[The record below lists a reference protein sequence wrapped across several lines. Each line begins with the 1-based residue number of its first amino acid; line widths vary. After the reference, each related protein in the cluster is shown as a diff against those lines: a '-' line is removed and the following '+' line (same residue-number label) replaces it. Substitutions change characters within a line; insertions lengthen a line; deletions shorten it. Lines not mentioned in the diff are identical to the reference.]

1 MTDPSE
7 ITDLLNDAARGDR
20 AAGERLWA
28 TVYSELKRI
37 AHRELARDAADTLST
52 TGLVHEAYF
61 KLGGTATLAVNSRR
75 HFYGLACRA
84 MRQVLVDH
92 ARRRRAEKRGG
103 DAVTIP
109 LDEAEPATP
118 TSPDRVADLVELDA
132 ALTRLAGI
140 NERLVRV
147 VECRFFGGLSFP
159 EVAEALDI
167 PLRTAERDW
176 QRARTYLYRM
186 LGPVDGSDTGSPA

>member
-1 MTDPSE
+1 MTDSSE
-7 ITDLLNDAARGDR
+7 ITDLLNAAAQGDR
-20 AAGERLWA
+20 GAGERLWA
-28 TVYSELKRI
+28 AVYDALKRI
-37 AHRELARDAADTLST
+37 AHRELAKERGSTLST

-61 KLGGTATLAVNSRR
+61 KLGGTAGVAAGGRR

-103 DAVTIP
+103 EAAAVS
-109 LDEAEPATP
+109 LERAAPAA
-118 TSPDRVADLVELDA
+118 PDRAMDLLELDD
-132 ALTRLAGI
+132 ALARLGAI

-159 EVAEALDI
+159 EIAETLDI

-176 QRARTYLYRM
+176 QRARAYLYRM
-186 LGPVDGSDTGSPA
+186 LGPAEEATAG

>member
-1 MTDPSE
+1 MSDHSE
-7 ITDLLNDAARGDR
+7 ITGLLDAARRGER

-28 TVYSELKRI
+28 VVYDELKHI
-37 AHRELARDAADTLST
+37 AHRELARERGTTLST

-61 KLGGTATLAVNSRR
+61 KLGGTAGVAAQDRR

-84 MRQVLVDH
+84 MRQVLVDR
-92 ARRRRAEKRGG
+92 ARRHRAEKRGG
-103 DAVTIP
+103 GAVAVT
-109 LDEAEPATP
+109 LERAAPAA
-118 TSPDRVADLVELDA
+118 PDRAADLLELDD
-132 ALTRLAGI
+132 ALERLGTI

-159 EVAEALDI
+159 EIAETLDV

-176 QRARTYLYRM
+176 QRARAYLYRM
-186 LGPVDGSDTGSPA
+186 LGPGESSAPQ